1 MKPEKKNNEN
11 AASTISN
18 MRVQLQRL
26 QQHQFSNWRCLSAKW
41 GLTNKFRRIGNI
53 ILICSWI
60 FQTAKLGYWSV

>member
-26 QQHQFSNWRCLSAKW
+26 QQHQYF
-41 GLTNKFRRIGNI
+41 LTGGVYQQ
-53 ILICSWI
+53 SG
-60 FQTAKLGYWSV
+60 A